1 MEKLRCIKTLNIVIS
16 SILFSTVTQF
26 KMLLILFFDDD
37 NEGYENKEVIQNLA
51 DDGRSKEKLQLCQ
64 IYHPIRLDALSSK
77 LQILFWKKAKL

>member
-1 MEKLRCIKTLNIVIS
+1 
-16 SILFSTVTQF
+16 
-26 KMLLILFFDDD
+26 MLLILFFDDD

-77 LQILFWKKAKL
+77 L